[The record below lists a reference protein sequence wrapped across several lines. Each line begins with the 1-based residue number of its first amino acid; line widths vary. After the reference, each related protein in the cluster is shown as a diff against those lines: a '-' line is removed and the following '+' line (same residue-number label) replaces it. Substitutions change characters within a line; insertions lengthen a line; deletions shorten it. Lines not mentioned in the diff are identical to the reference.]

1 MKQHRMSLDKIT
13 MHEIVT
19 PIFENNM
26 GTLKNGTNVMT
37 GFTDI
42 TERYLL
48 RAIFDTTLFY

>member
-1 MKQHRMSLDKIT
+1 

-19 PIFENNM
+19 PIFENSM
-26 GTLKNGTNVMT
+26 GTLKNGMNVMT